1 MFYQL
6 IQNKR
11 DQWFQSSDCT
21 VRDIVDYIYR
31 RGMMRDAQVDAI
43 KTYLYLKIACGGQ
56 PLWKL
61 FAEGKFNVTDVDA
74 EEISAEARDTMMKNP
89 AALALYQ
96 YSRQKDR
103 NGRQMA
109 PELEQFVR
117 HHARELDGEQ
127 VLKDIFY
134 GVTYSDYLFSL
145 PMGAGK
151 TYLMAA
157 FIYIDL
163 YFAQNEPMNPIW
175 AHNFLIL
182 APSGLKSSIIPSL
195 RSIQNFDVTWL
206 FPEATAASLKRM
218 VKFEVL
224 DEQKSAKNS
233 NLVKNP
239 NARKINQY
247 SQNGTMMG
255 LVAVTNA
262 EKVIL
267 DRWDENCD
275 NYKDMYS
282 DDEMRQIATANE
294 LRKTIGKIPSLS
306 IFIDEVHHASDGEIK
321 LRQVVT
327 QWATANKSFCNVLGF
342 SGTPYLE
349 KAEKVTLGGSFDI
362 KNTNITNV
370 VYYYPLIEG
379 IDNFLKRPEVKFA
392 DNGLAAIVSNGVRE
406 FLDKYKDTT
415 YADGTQAK
423 LAVYCGQ
430 IPTLEEEIY
439 PLVSEIVTEYG
450 LNPTEAVLKRH
461 KGSNS
466 SKAGGRKYP
475 EPEGS
480 EAAFAM
486 LDSPSSKVRIVLLVQ
501 IGKEGWDC
509 KSLTSVILPHEGA
522 CPKNMVLQTSCR
534 CLRQVV
540 RGEREK
546 ALIWMNKWNADKL
559 NKELKQQQNIT
570 LQEFSNKPETELRH
584 IERHSRMD
592 RMQVPSI
599 DFYQLKV
606 EYETQVVEEQ
616 PDTAARLA
624 DPCLLARA
632 DATMATVQDITG
644 KVVDYQELL
653 RDEGES
659 LTYGWWM
666 EKIAAE
672 SFNTLSVACLR
683 RHDAVLRTIFNAIT
697 KPVTDGGGERRAEDA
712 AYDHQLIRSNIRKAF
727 VPKRDYRIVE
737 EIVPDTAS
745 ILSVEHPAPLDVA
758 DDSRFYPSQDV
769 VEKILAWD
777 ADPERGDMPQEVY
790 AVVEQMRRMGM
801 PEEQVQTLLKFKNM
815 GVDTHPERNQTYH
828 YLPYR
833 FDSNLEKDYFVQG
846 LVPLLKDKRLEYYF
860 NGDDTLTEF
869 KIRCYRNTGRHW
881 EYDGLYY
888 PDFLV
893 LSRDA
898 EGKIDRICII
908 ETKGEGYAAKFRERK
923 DFMEQVF
930 VPKNNEAFHRR
941 RFHYLY
947 LEDTLS
953 PEKRIART
961 TQMINDFFQTKQD

>member
-11 DQWFQSSDCT
+11 DLWFQSPDCT
-21 VRDIVDYIYR
+21 VRDLVDYIYQ
-31 RGMMRDAQVDAI
+31 RGMMRDAQIDAI
-43 KTYLYLKIACGGQ
+43 KTYLYLKIACQGQ

-74 EEISAEARDTMMKNP
+74 EEINVEARDTMMQNP

-103 NGRQMA
+103 NGTQIA
-109 PELEQFVR
+109 PELEQFIR
-117 HHARELDGEQ
+117 QHAREIDYEQ

-195 RSIQNFDVTWL
+195 RSIQNFDVSWL
-206 FPEATAASLKRM
+206 FPEATVASLKRL

-224 DEQKSAKNS
+224 DELKSAKNS

-247 SQNGTMMG
+247 LQDGAMMG

-267 DRWDENCD
+267 DRWEENDEKVKNAF
-275 NYKDMYS
+275 S
-282 DDEMRQIATANE
+282 DDELRQLTIANE
-294 LRKTIGKIPSLS
+294 LRHTIGKIPSLS

-327 QWATANKSFCNVLGF
+327 QWAMANKSFCNVLGF
-342 SGTPYLE
+342 SGTPYVE

-379 IDNFLKRPEVKFA
+379 IDNFLKRPEVKLA
-392 DNGLAAIVSNGVRE
+392 DNDMLTIVNNGVHE
-406 FLDKYKDTT
+406 FLDKYKDTV
-415 YADGTQAK
+415 YADGTCAK

-430 IPTLEEEIY
+430 IPALEEEIY

-450 LNPTEAVLKRH
+450 LNPAEVILKRH
-461 KGSNS
+461 KGSS
-466 SKAGGRKYP
+466 SKKVGVKKYP

-480 EAAFAM
+480 EAAFTM
-486 LDSPSSKVRIVLLVQ
+486 LDSSSSKVRIILLVQ

-509 KSLTSVILPHEGA
+509 KSLTGVILPHEGA
-522 CPKNMVLQTSCR
+522 CHKNMVLQTSCR
-534 CLRQVV
+534 CLRQVI

-559 NKELKQQQNIT
+559 NRELKQQQNIT
-570 LQEFSNKPETELRH
+570 LQEFGNKPETELKH

-592 RMQVPSI
+592 KMQVPPI

-606 EYETQVVEEQ
+606 EYEIQIVEEQ
-616 PDTAARLA
+616 PDTTERFTDL
-624 DPCLLARA
+624 DLLKKA
-632 DATMATVQDITG
+632 DASMATVQDLTG
-644 KVVDYQELL
+644 KIVDYQQLL
-653 RDEGES
+653 QEEGECLS
-659 LTYGWWM
+659 YHWWL
-666 EKIAAE
+666 EKIVEE
-672 SFNTLSVACLR
+672 SFETLSIENILQYDLQL
-683 RHDAVLRTIFNAIT
+683 HSIFEAIT
-697 KPVTDGGGERRAEDA
+697 KPMVGGDGERRMEDA
-712 AYDHQLIRSNIRKAF
+712 KYDHQQIRASIRKVF
-727 VPKRDYRIVE
+727 VPKRDYTIVDE
-737 EIVPDTAS
+737 VVPETAS
-745 ILSVEHPAPLDVA
+745 ILSVERPKPLDVL
-758 DDSRFYPSQDV
+758 DDSRFYPSQETMDN
-769 VEKILAWD
+769 ILAWD
-777 ADPERGDMPQEVY
+777 ANPEKGDIPQEVY
-790 AVVEQMRRMGM
+790 DVVEKMRKMGM
-801 PEEQVQTLLKFKNM
+801 VEEAQTLLKFKNI

-833 FDSNLEKDYFVQG
+833 FDSNLEKEYFVQG
-846 LVPLLKDKRLEYYF
+846 LIPMMKAKQLEYYF
-860 NGDDTLTEF
+860 NGDETLTEF
-869 KIRCYRNTGRHW
+869 KIRCYRKVGKHW

-898 EGKIDRICII
+898 EGKIDRVCII
-908 ETKGEGYAAKFRERK
+908 ETKGEGYAAKFKERK
-923 DFMEQVF
+923 DFMETVF
-930 VPKNNEAFHRR
+930 VPQNNQAFRR
-941 RFHYLY
+941 ERFHYLY
-947 LEDTLS
+947 LKDTDS
-953 PEKRIART
+953 FEKRMVNT
-961 TQMINDFFQTKQD
+961 MKMINEFFKD

>member
-11 DQWFQSSDCT
+11 DLWFQSPDCT
-21 VRDIVDYIYR
+21 VRDLVDYIYQ
-31 RGMMRDAQVDAI
+31 RGMMRDAQIDAI
-43 KTYLYLKIACGGQ
+43 KTYLYLKIACQGQ

-74 EEISAEARDTMMKNP
+74 EEINVEARDTMMQNP

-103 NGRQMA
+103 NGTQIA
-109 PELEQFVR
+109 PELEQFIR
-117 HHARELDGEQ
+117 QHAREIDYEQ

-195 RSIQNFDVTWL
+195 RSIQNFDVSWL
-206 FPEATAASLKRM
+206 FPEATVASLKRL

-224 DEQKSAKNS
+224 DELKSAKNS

-247 SQNGTMMG
+247 LQDGAMMG

-267 DRWDENCD
+267 DRWEENDEKVKNAF
-275 NYKDMYS
+275 S
-282 DDEMRQIATANE
+282 DDELRQLTIANE
-294 LRKTIGKIPSLS
+294 LRHTIGKIPSLS

-342 SGTPYLE
+342 SGTPYVE

-379 IDNFLKRPEVKFA
+379 IDNFLKRPEVKLA
-392 DNGLAAIVSNGVRE
+392 DNDMLTIVNNGVHE
-406 FLDKYKDTT
+406 FLDKYKDTV
-415 YADGTQAK
+415 YADGTCAK

-430 IPTLEEEIY
+430 IPALEEEIY

-450 LNPTEAVLKRH
+450 LNPAEVILKRH
-461 KGSNS
+461 KGSS
-466 SKAGGRKYP
+466 SKKVGVKKYP

-480 EAAFAM
+480 EAAFTM
-486 LDSPSSKVRIVLLVQ
+486 LDSSSSKVRIILLVQ

-509 KSLTSVILPHEGA
+509 KSLTGVILPHEGA
-522 CPKNMVLQTSCR
+522 CHKNMVLQTSCR
-534 CLRQVV
+534 CLRQVI

-559 NKELKQQQNIT
+559 NRELKQQQNIT
-570 LQEFSNKPETELRH
+570 LQEFGNKPETELKH

-592 RMQVPSI
+592 KMQVPPI

-606 EYETQVVEEQ
+606 EYEIQIVEEQ
-616 PDTAARLA
+616 PDTTEKFTDL
-624 DPCLLARA
+624 DLLKKA
-632 DATMATVQDITG
+632 DASMATVQDLTG
-644 KVVDYQELL
+644 KIVDYQQLL
-653 RDEGES
+653 QEEGECLS
-659 LTYGWWM
+659 YHWWL
-666 EKIAAE
+666 EKIVEE
-672 SFNTLSVACLR
+672 SFETLSIENILQYDLQL
-683 RHDAVLRTIFNAIT
+683 HSIFEAIT
-697 KPVTDGGGERRAEDA
+697 KPMVGGDGERRMEDA
-712 AYDHQLIRSNIRKAF
+712 KYDHQQIRASIRKVF
-727 VPKRDYRIVE
+727 VPKRDYTIVDE
-737 EIVPDTAS
+737 VVPETAS
-745 ILSVEHPAPLDVA
+745 ILSVERPKPLDVL
-758 DDSRFYPSQDV
+758 DDSRFYPSQETMDN
-769 VEKILAWD
+769 ILAWD
-777 ADPERGDMPQEVY
+777 ANPEKGDIPQEVY
-790 AVVEQMRRMGM
+790 DVVEKMRKMGM
-801 PEEQVQTLLKFKNM
+801 VEEAQTLLKFKNI

-833 FDSNLEKDYFVQG
+833 FDSNLEKEYFVQG
-846 LVPLLKDKRLEYYF
+846 LIPMMKAKQLEYYF
-860 NGDDTLTEF
+860 NGDETLTEF
-869 KIRCYRNTGRHW
+869 KIRCYRKVGKHW

-898 EGKIDRICII
+898 EGKIDRVCII
-908 ETKGEGYAAKFRERK
+908 ETKGEGYAAKFKERK
-923 DFMEQVF
+923 DFMEKVF
-930 VPKNNEAFHRR
+930 VPQNNQAFRR
-941 RFHYLY
+941 ERFHYLY
-947 LEDTLS
+947 LKDTDS
-953 PEKRIART
+953 FEKRMVNT
-961 TQMINDFFQTKQD
+961 MKMINEFFKD

>member
-11 DQWFQSSDCT
+11 DLWFQSPDCT
-21 VRDIVDYIYR
+21 VRDLVDYIYQ
-31 RGMMRDAQVDAI
+31 RGMMRDAQIDAI
-43 KTYLYLKIACGGQ
+43 KTYLYLKIACQGQ

-61 FAEGKFNVTDVDA
+61 FAEGKFNITDVDA
-74 EEISAEARDTMMKNP
+74 EEINVEARDTMMQNP

-103 NGRQMA
+103 NGTQIA
-109 PELEQFVR
+109 PELEQLIR
-117 HHARELDGEQ
+117 QHAREIDYEQ

-195 RSIQNFDVTWL
+195 RSIQNFDVSWL
-206 FPEATAASLKRM
+206 FPEATVASLKRL

-224 DEQKSAKNS
+224 DELKSAKNS

-247 SQNGTMMG
+247 LQDGAMMG

-267 DRWDENCD
+267 DRWEENDEKVKNAF
-275 NYKDMYS
+275 S
-282 DDEMRQIATANE
+282 DDELRQLTIANE
-294 LRKTIGKIPSLS
+294 LRHTIGKIPSLS

-342 SGTPYLE
+342 SGTPYVE

-392 DNGLAAIVSNGVRE
+392 DNDMLTIVNNGVHE
-406 FLDKYKDTT
+406 FLDKYKDTV
-415 YADGTQAK
+415 YADGTCAK

-430 IPTLEEEIY
+430 IPALEEEIY

-450 LNPTEAVLKRH
+450 LNPAEVILKRH
-461 KGSNS
+461 KGSS
-466 SKAGGRKYP
+466 SKKVGVKKYP

-480 EAAFAM
+480 EAAFTM
-486 LDSPSSKVRIVLLVQ
+486 LDSSSSKVRIILLVQ

-509 KSLTSVILPHEGA
+509 KSLTGVILPHEGA
-522 CPKNMVLQTSCR
+522 CHKNMVLQTSCR
-534 CLRQVV
+534 CLRQVI

-559 NKELKQQQNIT
+559 NRELKQQQNIT
-570 LQEFSNKPETELRH
+570 LQEFGNKPETELKH

-592 RMQVPSI
+592 KMQVPPI

-606 EYETQVVEEQ
+606 EYEIQIVEEQ
-616 PDTAARLA
+616 PDTTERFTDL
-624 DPCLLARA
+624 DLLKKA
-632 DATMATVQDITG
+632 DASMATVQDLTG
-644 KVVDYQELL
+644 KIVDYQQLL
-653 RDEGES
+653 QEEGECLS
-659 LTYGWWM
+659 YHWWL
-666 EKIAAE
+666 EKIVEE
-672 SFNTLSVACLR
+672 SFETLSIENILQYDLQL
-683 RHDAVLRTIFNAIT
+683 HSIFEAIT
-697 KPVTDGGGERRAEDA
+697 KPMVGGDGERRMEDA
-712 AYDHQLIRSNIRKAF
+712 KYDHQQIRASIRKVF
-727 VPKRDYRIVE
+727 VPKRDYTIVDE
-737 EIVPDTAS
+737 VVPETAS
-745 ILSVEHPAPLDVA
+745 ILSVERPKPLDVL
-758 DDSRFYPSQDV
+758 DDSRFYPSQETMDN
-769 VEKILAWD
+769 ILAWD
-777 ADPERGDMPQEVY
+777 ANPEKGDIPQEVY
-790 AVVEQMRRMGM
+790 DVVEKMRKMGM
-801 PEEQVQTLLKFKNM
+801 VEEAQTLLKFKNI

-833 FDSNLEKDYFVQG
+833 FDSNLEKEYFVQG
-846 LVPLLKDKRLEYYF
+846 LIPMMKDKQLEYYF
-860 NGDDTLTEF
+860 NGDETLTEF
-869 KIRCYRNTGRHW
+869 KIRCYRKVGKHW

-898 EGKIDRICII
+898 EGKIDRVCII
-908 ETKGEGYAAKFRERK
+908 ETKGEGYAAKFKERK
-923 DFMEQVF
+923 DFMEKVF
-930 VPKNNEAFHRR
+930 VPQNNQAFRR
-941 RFHYLY
+941 ERFHYLY
-947 LEDTLS
+947 LKDTDS
-953 PEKRIART
+953 VEKRMVNT
-961 TQMINDFFQTKQD
+961 MKMINEFFKD

>member
-11 DQWFQSSDCT
+11 DLWFQSPDCT
-21 VRDIVDYIYR
+21 VRDLVDYIYQ
-31 RGMMRDAQVDAI
+31 RGMMRDAQIDAI
-43 KTYLYLKIACGGQ
+43 KTYLYLKIACQGQ

-74 EEISAEARDTMMKNP
+74 EEINVEARDTMMQNP

-103 NGRQMA
+103 NGTQIA
-109 PELEQFVR
+109 PELEQFIR
-117 HHARELDGEQ
+117 QHAREIDYEQ

-195 RSIQNFDVTWL
+195 RSIQNFDVSWL
-206 FPEATAASLKRM
+206 FPEATVASLKRL

-224 DEQKSAKNS
+224 DELKSAKNS

-247 SQNGTMMG
+247 LQDGAMMG

-267 DRWDENCD
+267 DRWEENDEKVKNAF
-275 NYKDMYS
+275 S
-282 DDEMRQIATANE
+282 DDELRQLTIGNE
-294 LRKTIGKIPSLS
+294 LRHTIGKIPSLS

-342 SGTPYLE
+342 SGTPYVE

-379 IDNFLKRPEVKFA
+379 IDNFLKRPEVKLA
-392 DNGLAAIVSNGVRE
+392 DNDMLTIVNNGVHE
-406 FLDKYKDTT
+406 FLDKYKDTV
-415 YADGTQAK
+415 YADGTCAK

-430 IPTLEEEIY
+430 IPALEEEIY

-450 LNPTEAVLKRH
+450 LNPAEVILKRH
-461 KGSNS
+461 KGSS
-466 SKAGGRKYP
+466 SKKVGVKKYP

-480 EAAFAM
+480 EAAFTM
-486 LDSPSSKVRIVLLVQ
+486 LDSSSSKVRIILLVQ

-509 KSLTSVILPHEGA
+509 KSLTGVILPHEGA
-522 CPKNMVLQTSCR
+522 CHKNMVLQTSCR
-534 CLRQVV
+534 CLRQVI

-559 NKELKQQQNIT
+559 NRELKQQQNIT
-570 LQEFSNKPETELRH
+570 LQEFGNKPETELKH

-592 RMQVPSI
+592 KMQVPPI

-606 EYETQVVEEQ
+606 EYEIQIVEEQ
-616 PDTAARLA
+616 PDTTEKFTNL
-624 DPCLLARA
+624 DLLKKA
-632 DATMATVQDITG
+632 DASMATVQDLTG
-644 KVVDYQELL
+644 KIVDYQQLL
-653 RDEGES
+653 QEEGECLS
-659 LTYGWWM
+659 YHWWL
-666 EKIAAE
+666 EKIVEE
-672 SFNTLSVACLR
+672 SFETLSIENILQYDLQL
-683 RHDAVLRTIFNAIT
+683 HSIFEAIT
-697 KPVTDGGGERRAEDA
+697 KPMVGGDGERRMEDA
-712 AYDHQLIRSNIRKAF
+712 KYDHQQIRASIRKVF
-727 VPKRDYRIVE
+727 VPKRDYTIVDE
-737 EIVPDTAS
+737 VVPETAS
-745 ILSVEHPAPLDVA
+745 ILSVERPKPLDVL
-758 DDSRFYPSQDV
+758 DDSRFYPSQETMDN
-769 VEKILAWD
+769 ILAWD
-777 ADPERGDMPQEVY
+777 ANPEKGDIPQEVY
-790 AVVEQMRRMGM
+790 DVVEKMRKMGM
-801 PEEQVQTLLKFKNM
+801 VEEAQTLLKFKNI

-833 FDSNLEKDYFVQG
+833 FDSNLEKEYFVQG
-846 LVPLLKDKRLEYYF
+846 LIPMMKAKQLEYYF
-860 NGDDTLTEF
+860 NGDETLTEF
-869 KIRCYRNTGRHW
+869 KIRCYRKVGKHW

-898 EGKIDRICII
+898 EGKIDRVCII
-908 ETKGEGYAAKFRERK
+908 ETKGEGYAAKFKERK
-923 DFMEQVF
+923 DFMEKVF
-930 VPKNNEAFHRR
+930 VPQNNQAFRR
-941 RFHYLY
+941 ERFHYLY
-947 LEDTLS
+947 LKDTDS
-953 PEKRIART
+953 FEKRMVNT
-961 TQMINDFFQTKQD
+961 MKMINEFFKD

>member
-11 DQWFQSSDCT
+11 DLWFQSPDCT
-21 VRDIVDYIYR
+21 VRDLVDYIYQ
-31 RGMMRDAQVDAI
+31 RGMMRDAQIDAI
-43 KTYLYLKIACGGQ
+43 KTYLYLKIACQGQ

-61 FAEGKFNVTDVDA
+61 FAEGKFNITDVDA
-74 EEISAEARDTMMKNP
+74 EEINVEARDTMMQNP

-103 NGRQMA
+103 NGTQIA
-109 PELEQFVR
+109 PELEQFIR
-117 HHARELDGEQ
+117 QHAREIDYEQ

-195 RSIQNFDVTWL
+195 RSIQNFDVSWL
-206 FPEATAASLKRM
+206 FPEATVASLKRL

-224 DEQKSAKNS
+224 DELKSAKNS

-247 SQNGTMMG
+247 LQDGAMMG

-267 DRWDENCD
+267 DRWEENDEKVKNAF
-275 NYKDMYS
+275 S
-282 DDEMRQIATANE
+282 DDELRQLTIANE
-294 LRKTIGKIPSLS
+294 LRHTIGKIPSLS

-342 SGTPYLE
+342 SGTPYVE

-379 IDNFLKRPEVKFA
+379 IDNFLKRPEVKLA
-392 DNGLAAIVSNGVRE
+392 DNDMLTIVNNGVHE
-406 FLDKYKDTT
+406 FLDKYKDTV
-415 YADGTQAK
+415 YADGTCAK

-430 IPTLEEEIY
+430 IPALEEEIY
-439 PLVSEIVTEYG
+439 PLVSEIVMEYG
-450 LNPTEAVLKRH
+450 LNPAEVILKRH
-461 KGSNS
+461 KGSS
-466 SKAGGRKYP
+466 SKKVGVKKYP

-480 EAAFAM
+480 EAAFTM
-486 LDSPSSKVRIVLLVQ
+486 LDSSSSKVRIILLVQ

-509 KSLTSVILPHEGA
+509 KSLTGVILPHEGA
-522 CPKNMVLQTSCR
+522 CHKNMVLQTSCR
-534 CLRQVV
+534 CLRQVI

-559 NKELKQQQNIT
+559 NRELKQQQNIT
-570 LQEFSNKPETELRH
+570 LQEFGNKPETDLKH

-592 RMQVPSI
+592 KMQVPPI

-606 EYETQVVEEQ
+606 EYETQIVEEQ
-616 PDTAARLA
+616 PDTTERLT
-624 DPCLLARA
+624 DLDLLKKA
-632 DATMATVQDITG
+632 DASMATVQDLTG
-644 KVVDYQELL
+644 KIVDYQQLL
-653 RDEGES
+653 QEEGECLS
-659 LTYGWWM
+659 YHWWL
-666 EKIAAE
+666 EKIVEE
-672 SFNTLSVACLR
+672 SFETLSIENILQYDLQL
-683 RHDAVLRTIFNAIT
+683 HSIFEAIT
-697 KPVTDGGGERRAEDA
+697 KPMVGGDGERRMEDTE
-712 AYDHQLIRSNIRKAF
+712 YDHQQIRASIRKAF
-727 VPKRDYRIVE
+727 VPKRDYTIVE
-737 EIVPDTAS
+737 EVVPETAS
-745 ILSVEHPAPLDVA
+745 ILSVERPKPLDVL
-758 DDSRFYPSQDV
+758 DDSRFYPSQETMDN
-769 VEKILAWD
+769 ILAWD
-777 ADPERGDMPQEVY
+777 ANPEKGDIPQEVY
-790 AVVEQMRRMGM
+790 DVVEKMRKMGM
-801 PEEQVQTLLKFKNM
+801 VEEAQTLLKFKNI

-833 FDSNLEKDYFVQG
+833 FDSNLEKEYFVQG
-846 LVPLLKDKRLEYYF
+846 LIPMMKDKQLEYYF
-860 NGDDTLTEF
+860 NGDETLTEF
-869 KIRCYRNTGRHW
+869 KIRCYRKVGKHW

-898 EGKIDRICII
+898 EGKIDRVCII
-908 ETKGEGYAAKFRERK
+908 ETKGEGYAAKFKERK
-923 DFMEQVF
+923 DFMEKVF
-930 VPKNNEAFHRR
+930 VPLNNQAFRR
-941 RFHYLY
+941 ERFHYLY
-947 LEDTLS
+947 LKDTDS
-953 PEKRIART
+953 VEKRMVNT
-961 TQMINDFFQTKQD
+961 MKMINEFFKN

>member
-11 DQWFQSSDCT
+11 DLWFQSPDCT
-21 VRDIVDYIYR
+21 VRDLVDYIYQ
-31 RGMMRDAQVDAI
+31 RGMMRDAQIDAI
-43 KTYLYLKIACGGQ
+43 KTYLYLKIACQGQ

-61 FAEGKFNVTDVDA
+61 FAEGKFNITDVDA
-74 EEISAEARDTMMKNP
+74 EEINVEARDTMMQNP

-103 NGRQMA
+103 NGTQIA
-109 PELEQFVR
+109 PELEQLIR
-117 HHARELDGEQ
+117 QHAREIDYEQ

-195 RSIQNFDVTWL
+195 RSIQNFDVSWL
-206 FPEATAASLKRM
+206 FPEATVASLKRL

-224 DEQKSAKNS
+224 DELKSAKNS

-247 SQNGTMMG
+247 LQDGAMMG

-267 DRWDENCD
+267 DRWEENDEKVKNAF
-275 NYKDMYS
+275 S
-282 DDEMRQIATANE
+282 DDELRQLTIANE
-294 LRKTIGKIPSLS
+294 LRHTIGKIPSLS

-342 SGTPYLE
+342 SGTPYVE

-379 IDNFLKRPEVKFA
+379 IDNFLKRPEVKLA
-392 DNGLAAIVSNGVRE
+392 DNDMLTIVNNGVHE
-406 FLDKYKDTT
+406 FLDKYKDTV
-415 YADGTQAK
+415 YADGTCAK

-430 IPTLEEEIY
+430 IPALEEEIY

-450 LNPTEAVLKRH
+450 LNPTEVILKRH
-461 KGSNS
+461 KGSS
-466 SKAGGRKYP
+466 SKKVGVKKYP

-480 EAAFAM
+480 EAAFTM
-486 LDSPSSKVRIVLLVQ
+486 LDSSSSKVRIILLVQ

-509 KSLTSVILPHEGA
+509 KSLTGVILPHEGA
-522 CPKNMVLQTSCR
+522 CHKNMVLQTSCR
-534 CLRQVV
+534 CLRQVI

-559 NKELKQQQNIT
+559 NRELKQQQNIT
-570 LQEFSNKPETELRH
+570 LQEFGNKPETELKH

-592 RMQVPSI
+592 KMQVPPI

-606 EYETQVVEEQ
+606 EYEIQIVEEQ
-616 PDTAARLA
+616 PDTTERFTDL
-624 DPCLLARA
+624 DLLKKA
-632 DATMATVQDITG
+632 DASMATVQDLTG
-644 KVVDYQELL
+644 KIVDYQQLL
-653 RDEGES
+653 QEEGECLS
-659 LTYGWWM
+659 YHWWL
-666 EKIAAE
+666 EKIVEE
-672 SFNTLSVACLR
+672 SFETLSIENILQYDLQL
-683 RHDAVLRTIFNAIT
+683 HSIFEAIT
-697 KPVTDGGGERRAEDA
+697 KPMVGGDGERRMEDA
-712 AYDHQLIRSNIRKAF
+712 KYDHQQIRASIRKVF
-727 VPKRDYRIVE
+727 VPKRDYTIVDE
-737 EIVPDTAS
+737 VVPETAS
-745 ILSVEHPAPLDVA
+745 ILSVERPKPLDVL
-758 DDSRFYPSQDV
+758 DDSRFYPSQETMDN
-769 VEKILAWD
+769 ILAWD
-777 ADPERGDMPQEVY
+777 ANPEKGDIPQEVY
-790 AVVEQMRRMGM
+790 DVVEKMRKMGM
-801 PEEQVQTLLKFKNM
+801 VEEAQTLLKFKNI

-833 FDSNLEKDYFVQG
+833 FDSNLEKEYFVQG
-846 LVPLLKDKRLEYYF
+846 LIPMMKDKQLEYYF
-860 NGDDTLTEF
+860 NGDETLTEF
-869 KIRCYRNTGRHW
+869 KIRCYRKVGKHW

-898 EGKIDRICII
+898 EGKIDRVCII
-908 ETKGEGYAAKFRERK
+908 ETKGEGYAAKFKERK
-923 DFMEQVF
+923 DFMEKVF
-930 VPKNNEAFHRR
+930 VPQNNQAFRR
-941 RFHYLY
+941 ERFHYLY
-947 LEDTLS
+947 LKDTDS
-953 PEKRIART
+953 VEKRMVNT
-961 TQMINDFFQTKQD
+961 MKMINEFFKD

>member
-11 DQWFQSSDCT
+11 DLWFQSPDCT
-21 VRDIVDYIYR
+21 VRDLVDYIYQ
-31 RGMMRDAQVDAI
+31 RGMMRDAQIDAI
-43 KTYLYLKIACGGQ
+43 KTYLYLKIACQGQ

-61 FAEGKFNVTDVDA
+61 FAEGKFNITDVDA
-74 EEISAEARDTMMKNP
+74 EEINVEARDTMMQNP

-103 NGRQMA
+103 NGTQIA
-109 PELEQFVR
+109 PELEQFIR
-117 HHARELDGEQ
+117 QHAREIDYEQ

-195 RSIQNFDVTWL
+195 RSIQNFDVSWL
-206 FPEATAASLKRM
+206 FPEATVASLKRL

-224 DEQKSAKNS
+224 DELKSAKNS

-247 SQNGTMMG
+247 LQDGAMMG

-267 DRWDENCD
+267 DRWEENDEKVKNAF
-275 NYKDMYS
+275 S
-282 DDEMRQIATANE
+282 DDELRQLTIANE
-294 LRKTIGKIPSLS
+294 LRHTIGKIPSLS
-306 IFIDEVHHASDGEIK
+306 IFIGEVHHASDGEIK
-321 LRQVVT
+321 LRQVVM

-342 SGTPYLE
+342 SGTPYVE

-379 IDNFLKRPEVKFA
+379 IDNFLKRPEVKLA
-392 DNGLAAIVSNGVRE
+392 DNDMLTIVNNGVHE
-406 FLDKYKDTT
+406 FLDKYKDTV
-415 YADGTQAK
+415 YADGTCAK

-430 IPTLEEEIY
+430 IPALEEEIY

-450 LNPTEAVLKRH
+450 LNPAEVILKRH
-461 KGSNS
+461 KGSS
-466 SKAGGRKYP
+466 SKKVGVKKYP

-480 EAAFAM
+480 GAAFTM
-486 LDSPSSKVRIVLLVQ
+486 LDSSSSKVRIILLVQ

-509 KSLTSVILPHEGA
+509 KSLTGVILPHEGA
-522 CPKNMVLQTSCR
+522 CHKNMVLQTSCR
-534 CLRQVV
+534 CLRQVI

-559 NKELKQQQNIT
+559 NRELKQQQNIT
-570 LQEFSNKPETELRH
+570 LQEFGNKPETELKH

-592 RMQVPSI
+592 KMQVPPI

-606 EYETQVVEEQ
+606 EYEIQIVEEQ
-616 PDTAARLA
+616 PDTTERFTDL
-624 DPCLLARA
+624 DLLKKA
-632 DATMATVQDITG
+632 DASIATVQDLTG
-644 KVVDYQELL
+644 KIVDYQQLL
-653 RDEGES
+653 QEEGECLS
-659 LTYGWWM
+659 YHWWL
-666 EKIAAE
+666 EKIVEE
-672 SFNTLSVACLR
+672 SFETLSIENILQYDLQL
-683 RHDAVLRTIFNAIT
+683 HSIFEAIT
-697 KPVTDGGGERRAEDA
+697 KPMVGGDGERRMEDA
-712 AYDHQLIRSNIRKAF
+712 KYDHQQIRASIRKVF
-727 VPKRDYRIVE
+727 VPKRDYTIVDE
-737 EIVPDTAS
+737 VVPETAS
-745 ILSVEHPAPLDVA
+745 ILSVERPKPLDVL
-758 DDSRFYPSQDV
+758 DDSRFYPSQETMDN
-769 VEKILAWD
+769 ILAWD
-777 ADPERGDMPQEVY
+777 ANPEKGDIPQEVY
-790 AVVEQMRRMGM
+790 DVVEKMRKMGM
-801 PEEQVQTLLKFKNM
+801 VEEAQTLLKFKNI

-833 FDSNLEKDYFVQG
+833 FDSNLEKEYFVQG
-846 LVPLLKDKRLEYYF
+846 LIPMMKDKQLEYYF
-860 NGDDTLTEF
+860 NGDETLTEF
-869 KIRCYRNTGRHW
+869 KIRCYRKVGKHW

-898 EGKIDRICII
+898 EGKIDRVCII
-908 ETKGEGYAAKFRERK
+908 ETKGEGYAAKFKERK
-923 DFMEQVF
+923 DFMETVF
-930 VPKNNEAFHRR
+930 VPQNNQAFRR
-941 RFHYLY
+941 ERFHYLY
-947 LEDTLS
+947 LKDTDS
-953 PEKRIART
+953 VEKRMVNT
-961 TQMINDFFQTKQD
+961 MKMINEFFKD

>member
-11 DQWFQSSDCT
+11 DLWFQSPDCT
-21 VRDIVDYIYR
+21 VRDLVDYIYQ
-31 RGMMRDAQVDAI
+31 RGMMRDAQIDAI
-43 KTYLYLKIACGGQ
+43 KTYLYLKIACQGQ

-61 FAEGKFNVTDVDA
+61 FAEGKFNITDVDA
-74 EEISAEARDTMMKNP
+74 EEINVEARDTMMQNP

-103 NGRQMA
+103 NGTQIA
-109 PELEQFVR
+109 PELEQFIR
-117 HHARELDGEQ
+117 QHAREIDYEQ

-195 RSIQNFDVTWL
+195 RSIQNFDVSWL
-206 FPEATAASLKRM
+206 FPEATVESLKRL

-224 DEQKSAKNS
+224 DELKSAKNS

-247 SQNGTMMG
+247 LQDGAMMG

-267 DRWDENCD
+267 DRWEENDEKVKNAF
-275 NYKDMYS
+275 S
-282 DDEMRQIATANE
+282 DDELRQLTIANE
-294 LRKTIGKIPSLS
+294 LRHTIGKIPSLS

-327 QWATANKSFCNVLGF
+327 QWAMANKSFCNVLGF
-342 SGTPYLE
+342 SGTPYVE

-379 IDNFLKRPEVKFA
+379 IDNFLKRPEVKLA
-392 DNGLAAIVSNGVRE
+392 DNDMLTIVNNGVHE
-406 FLDKYKDTT
+406 FLDKYKDTV
-415 YADGTQAK
+415 YADGTCAK

-430 IPTLEEEIY
+430 IPALEEEIY

-450 LNPTEAVLKRH
+450 LNPAEVILKRH
-461 KGSNS
+461 KGSS
-466 SKAGGRKYP
+466 SKKVGVKKYP

-480 EAAFAM
+480 EAAFTM
-486 LDSPSSKVRIVLLVQ
+486 LDSSSSKVRIILLVQ

-509 KSLTSVILPHEGA
+509 KSLTGVILPHEGA
-522 CPKNMVLQTSCR
+522 CHKNMVLQTSCR
-534 CLRQVV
+534 CLRQVI

-559 NKELKQQQNIT
+559 NRELKQQQNIT
-570 LQEFSNKPETELRH
+570 LQEFGNKPETELKH

-592 RMQVPSI
+592 KMQVPPI

-606 EYETQVVEEQ
+606 EYEIQIVEEQ
-616 PDTAARLA
+616 PDTTERFTDL
-624 DPCLLARA
+624 DLLKKA
-632 DATMATVQDITG
+632 DASMATVQDLTG
-644 KVVDYQELL
+644 KIVDYQQLL
-653 RDEGES
+653 QEEGECLS
-659 LTYGWWM
+659 YHWWL
-666 EKIAAE
+666 EKIVEE
-672 SFNTLSVACLR
+672 SFETLSIENILQYDLQL
-683 RHDAVLRTIFNAIT
+683 HSIFEAIT
-697 KPVTDGGGERRAEDA
+697 KPMVGGDGERRMEDA
-712 AYDHQLIRSNIRKAF
+712 KYDHQQIRASIRKVF
-727 VPKRDYRIVE
+727 VPKRDYTIVDE
-737 EIVPDTAS
+737 VVPETAS
-745 ILSVEHPAPLDVA
+745 ILSVERPKPLDVL
-758 DDSRFYPSQDV
+758 DDSRFYPSQETMDN
-769 VEKILAWD
+769 ILAWD
-777 ADPERGDMPQEVY
+777 ANPEKGDIPQEVY
-790 AVVEQMRRMGM
+790 DVVEKMRKMGM
-801 PEEQVQTLLKFKNM
+801 VEEAQTLLKFKNI

-833 FDSNLEKDYFVQG
+833 FDSNLEKEYFVQG
-846 LVPLLKDKRLEYYF
+846 LIPMMKAKQLEYYF
-860 NGDDTLTEF
+860 NGDETLPEF
-869 KIRCYRNTGRHW
+869 KIRCYRKVGKHW

-898 EGKIDRICII
+898 EGKIDRVCII
-908 ETKGEGYAAKFRERK
+908 ETKGEGYAAKFKERK
-923 DFMEQVF
+923 DFMEKVF
-930 VPKNNEAFHRR
+930 VPQNNQAFRR
-941 RFHYLY
+941 ERFHYLY
-947 LEDTLS
+947 LKDTDS
-953 PEKRIART
+953 FEKRMVNT
-961 TQMINDFFQTKQD
+961 MKMINEFFKD

>member
-11 DQWFQSSDCT
+11 DLWFQSPDCT
-21 VRDIVDYIYR
+21 VRDLVDYIYQ
-31 RGMMRDAQVDAI
+31 RGMMRDAQIDAI
-43 KTYLYLKIACGGQ
+43 KTYLYLKIACQGQ

-61 FAEGKFNVTDVDA
+61 FAEGKFNITDVDA
-74 EEISAEARDTMMKNP
+74 EEINVEARDTMMQNP

-103 NGRQMA
+103 NGTQIA
-109 PELEQFVR
+109 PELEQFIR
-117 HHARELDGEQ
+117 QHAREIDYEQ

-195 RSIQNFDVTWL
+195 RSIQNFDVSWL
-206 FPEATAASLKRM
+206 FPEATVASLKRL

-224 DEQKSAKNS
+224 DELKSAKNS

-247 SQNGTMMG
+247 LQDGAMMG

-267 DRWDENCD
+267 DRWEENDEKVKNAF
-275 NYKDMYS
+275 S
-282 DDEMRQIATANE
+282 DDELRQLTIANE
-294 LRKTIGKIPSLS
+294 LRHTIGKIPSLS

-342 SGTPYLE
+342 SGTPYVE

-379 IDNFLKRPEVKFA
+379 IDNFLKRPEVKLA
-392 DNGLAAIVSNGVRE
+392 DNDMLTIVNNGVHE
-406 FLDKYKDTT
+406 FLDKYKDTV
-415 YADGTQAK
+415 YADGTCAK

-430 IPTLEEEIY
+430 IPALEEEIY

-450 LNPTEAVLKRH
+450 LNPAEVILKRH
-461 KGSNS
+461 KGSS
-466 SKAGGRKYP
+466 SKKVGVKKYP

-480 EAAFAM
+480 EAAFTM
-486 LDSPSSKVRIVLLVQ
+486 LDSSSSKVRIILLVQ

-509 KSLTSVILPHEGA
+509 KSLTGVILPHEGA
-522 CPKNMVLQTSCR
+522 CHKNMVLQTSCR
-534 CLRQVV
+534 CLRQVI

-559 NKELKQQQNIT
+559 NRELKQQQNIT
-570 LQEFSNKPETELRH
+570 LQEFGNKPETELKH

-592 RMQVPSI
+592 KMQVPPI

-606 EYETQVVEEQ
+606 EYEIQIVEEQ
-616 PDTAARLA
+616 PDTTERFTDL
-624 DPCLLARA
+624 DLLKKA
-632 DATMATVQDITG
+632 DAAMATVQDLTG
-644 KVVDYQELL
+644 KIVDYQQLL
-653 RDEGES
+653 QEEGECLS
-659 LTYGWWM
+659 YHWWL
-666 EKIAAE
+666 EKIVEE
-672 SFNTLSVACLR
+672 SFETLSIENILQYDLQL
-683 RHDAVLRTIFNAIT
+683 HSIFEAIT
-697 KPVTDGGGERRAEDA
+697 KPMVGGDGERRMEDA
-712 AYDHQLIRSNIRKAF
+712 KYDHQQIRASIRKVF
-727 VPKRDYRIVE
+727 VPKRDYTIVDE
-737 EIVPDTAS
+737 VVPETAS
-745 ILSVEHPAPLDVA
+745 ILSVERPKPLDVL
-758 DDSRFYPSQDV
+758 DDSRFYPSQETMDN
-769 VEKILAWD
+769 ILAWD
-777 ADPERGDMPQEVY
+777 ANPEKGDIPQEVY
-790 AVVEQMRRMGM
+790 DVVEKMRKMGM
-801 PEEQVQTLLKFKNM
+801 VEEAQTLLKFKNI

-833 FDSNLEKDYFVQG
+833 FDSNLEKEYFVQG
-846 LVPLLKDKRLEYYF
+846 LIPMMKAKQLEYYF
-860 NGDDTLTEF
+860 NGDETLTEF
-869 KIRCYRNTGRHW
+869 KIRCYRKVGKHW

-898 EGKIDRICII
+898 EGKIDRVCII
-908 ETKGEGYAAKFRERK
+908 ETKGEGYAAKFKERK
-923 DFMEQVF
+923 DFMEKVF
-930 VPKNNEAFHRR
+930 VPQNNQAFRR
-941 RFHYLY
+941 ERFHYLY
-947 LEDTLS
+947 LKDTDS
-953 PEKRIART
+953 FEKRMVNT
-961 TQMINDFFQTKQD
+961 MKMINEFFKD

>member
-11 DQWFQSSDCT
+11 DLWFQSPDCT
-21 VRDIVDYIYR
+21 VRDLVDYIYQ
-31 RGMMRDAQVDAI
+31 RGMMRDAQIDAI
-43 KTYLYLKIACGGQ
+43 KTYLYLKIACQGQ

-74 EEISAEARDTMMKNP
+74 EEINVEARDTMMQNP

-103 NGRQMA
+103 NGTQIA
-109 PELEQFVR
+109 PELEQFIR
-117 HHARELDGEQ
+117 QHAREIDYEQ

-195 RSIQNFDVTWL
+195 RSIQNFDVSWL
-206 FPEATAASLKRM
+206 FPEATVASLKRL

-224 DEQKSAKNS
+224 DELKSAKNS

-247 SQNGTMMG
+247 LQDGAMMG

-267 DRWDENCD
+267 DRWEENDEKVKNAF
-275 NYKDMYS
+275 S
-282 DDEMRQIATANE
+282 DDELRQLTIANE
-294 LRKTIGKIPSLS
+294 LRHTIGKIPSLS

-327 QWATANKSFCNVLGF
+327 QWAMANKSFCNVLGF
-342 SGTPYLE
+342 SGTPYVE

-379 IDNFLKRPEVKFA
+379 IDNFLKRPEVKLA
-392 DNGLAAIVSNGVRE
+392 DNDMLTIVNNGVHE
-406 FLDKYKDTT
+406 FLDKYKDTV
-415 YADGTQAK
+415 YADGTCAK

-430 IPTLEEEIY
+430 IPALEEEIY

-450 LNPTEAVLKRH
+450 LNPAEVILKRH
-461 KGSNS
+461 KGSS
-466 SKAGGRKYP
+466 SKKVGVKKYP

-480 EAAFAM
+480 EAAFTM
-486 LDSPSSKVRIVLLVQ
+486 LDSSSSKVRIILLVQ

-509 KSLTSVILPHEGA
+509 KSLTGVILPHEGA
-522 CPKNMVLQTSCR
+522 CHKNMVLQTSCR
-534 CLRQVV
+534 CLRQVI

-559 NKELKQQQNIT
+559 NRELKQQQNIT
-570 LQEFSNKPETELRH
+570 LQEFGNKPETELKH

-592 RMQVPSI
+592 KMQVPPI

-606 EYETQVVEEQ
+606 EYEIQIVEEQ
-616 PDTAARLA
+616 PDTTERFTDL
-624 DPCLLARA
+624 DLLKKA
-632 DATMATVQDITG
+632 DASMATVQDLTG
-644 KVVDYQELL
+644 KIVDYQQLL
-653 RDEGES
+653 QEEGECLS
-659 LTYGWWM
+659 YHWWL
-666 EKIAAE
+666 EKIVEE
-672 SFNTLSVACLR
+672 SFETLSIENILQYDLQL
-683 RHDAVLRTIFNAIT
+683 HSIFEAIT
-697 KPVTDGGGERRAEDA
+697 KPMVGGDGERRMEDA
-712 AYDHQLIRSNIRKAF
+712 KYDHQQIRASIRKVF
-727 VPKRDYRIVE
+727 VPKRDYTIVDE
-737 EIVPDTAS
+737 VVPETAS
-745 ILSVEHPAPLDVA
+745 ILSVERPKPLDVL
-758 DDSRFYPSQDV
+758 DDSRFYPSQETMDN
-769 VEKILAWD
+769 ILAWD
-777 ADPERGDMPQEVY
+777 ANPEKGDIPQEVY
-790 AVVEQMRRMGM
+790 DVVEKMRKMGM
-801 PEEQVQTLLKFKNM
+801 VEEAQTLLKFKNI

-833 FDSNLEKDYFVQG
+833 FDSNLEKEYFVQG
-846 LVPLLKDKRLEYYF
+846 LIPMMKAKQLEYYF
-860 NGDDTLTEF
+860 NGDETLTEF
-869 KIRCYRNTGRHW
+869 KIRCYRKVGKHW

-898 EGKIDRICII
+898 EGKIDRVCII
-908 ETKGEGYAAKFRERK
+908 ETKGEGYAAKFKERK
-923 DFMEQVF
+923 DFMEKVF
-930 VPKNNEAFHRR
+930 VPQNNQAFRR
-941 RFHYLY
+941 ERFHYLY
-947 LEDTLS
+947 LKDTDS
-953 PEKRIART
+953 FEKRMVNT
-961 TQMINDFFQTKQD
+961 MKMINEFFKD